1 MVGQES
7 LKSSLME
14 FFIHSGQDIADR
26 SMDGLKRSFR
36 EFMSKMNIVI
46 CLNDAHTGDCY
57 DDLQTYHSRLV
68 SSHLMN
74 EVHKLFSKAGDGF
87 GLRSVFRTS
96 CPYFLSLG
104 GSKSKYAK
112 YCFKDNVCYDASS
125 ERQKTRS
132 DLCTTINA
140 WGGPHS
146 VDSDEF
152 QEHRIKNLKGLI
164 DSLHGNLDPL
174 SLEQAVKAAD
184 VQIKFAAEFERDM
197 ETSSGDPDSSHKLF
211 TLEER
216 NKVAKMIQDL
226 RPFSFSR
233 RRVHF
238 VAPLLES
245 NNFSNLVKNSNI
257 VSDFLHRNKKQFAYW
272 GPFL

>member
-1 MVGQES
+1 M
-7 LKSSLME
+7 
-14 FFIHSGQDIADR
+14 
-26 SMDGLKRSFR
+26 
-36 EFMSKMNIVI
+36 
-46 CLNDAHTGDCY
+46 
-57 DDLQTYHSRLV
+57 
-68 SSHLMN
+68 
-74 EVHKLFSKAGDGF
+74 
-87 GLRSVFRTS
+87 
-96 CPYFLSLG
+96 
-104 GSKSKYAK
+104 
-112 YCFKDNVCYDASS
+112 
-125 ERQKTRS
+125 
-132 DLCTTINA
+132 
-140 WGGPHS
+140 
-146 VDSDEF
+146 
-152 QEHRIKNLKGLI
+152 I

-174 SLEQAVKAAD
+174 SLEQAMKAAD
-184 VQIKFAAEFERDM
+184 VQIKFTAEFERDM
-197 ETSSGDPDSSHKLF
+197 ETSSGDLDSSHKLF